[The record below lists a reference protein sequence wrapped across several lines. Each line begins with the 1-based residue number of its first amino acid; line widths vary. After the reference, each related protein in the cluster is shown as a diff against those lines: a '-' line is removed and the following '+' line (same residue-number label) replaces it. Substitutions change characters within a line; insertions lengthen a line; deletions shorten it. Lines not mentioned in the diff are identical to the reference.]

1 MTAIRGMLICAT
13 AIACATSLFSATVT
27 INPATRYQII
37 DGFGTCGAKKS
48 FWESAPFHDAAFVNQ
63 AVNDLGFSIA
73 RTDVHW
79 DMEPANDNADPN
91 NLDLSK
97 FVLGARMHGQLSWF
111 KALQDAGVKTFIA
124 SVWSPPAWMKD
135 NNSYA
140 NGVLRT
146 NMYAEFAEYC
156 IAFVTRAK
164 RDYGVDIDAFS
175 LQNEPWFNEPY
186 GSCKYTP
193 EQYRDLLKV
202 AGPMF
207 DRAGLTTK
215 FFVAEDMLGAFSNR
229 PYHGVANADP
239 VARTYMDVFAVH
251 GYTDGVNPNPGST
264 AATLWST
271 VYNRAKTVGAP
282 VWMTET
288 SGYTNG
294 WTGGFQ
300 LAQAIY
306 AALKYGKASAWLYW
320 LVNYYGDEQ
329 YTLMVNGTPN
339 PRYYASKQFYKYVR
353 PGAIQIESAS
363 DDLDIAVVA
372 FAHPQD
378 QTLTYVILNQGT
390 AAKSATLA
398 GSGLPSSFAQY
409 RSAASENCVN
419 RGAFTGGPLS
429 IPAKSVV
436 TLVGSGYNLPGTGV
450 GDRRA
455 PDRLRADVRAGATQV
470 REFGL
475 DGRAVVRTTAELGA
489 QAVRCAV
496 DARGAWTVLVVR

>member
-1 MTAIRGMLICAT
+1 MLGCLAG
-13 AIACATSLFSATVT
+13 IAVVAGLKAATVT
-27 INPATRYQII
+27 INPGVTYQTI

-97 FVLGARMHGQLSWF
+97 FVAGARMNGQLSWF

-124 SVWSPPAWMKD
+124 SVWSPPSWMKD
-135 NNSYA
+135 NNNFA
-140 NGVLRT
+140 NGSLRT
-146 NMYAEFAEYC
+146 DMYAEFAEYC
-156 IAFVTRAK
+156 IAFCRRAK
-164 RDYGVDIDAFS
+164 QNYGVDIDALS
-175 LQNEPWFNEPY
+175 LQNEPWFNEDY

-193 EQYRDLLKV
+193 EQYRDLLKI

-207 DRAGLTTK
+207 ERAGLATK
-215 FFVAEDMLGAFSNR
+215 FFVAEDMLSAFSNR
-229 PYHGVANADP
+229 PYHGVVNADP
-239 VARTYMDVFAVH
+239 VARNYMDIFAVH

-288 SGYTNG
+288 SGYTAG

-320 LVNYYGDEQ
+320 LINYYGDEQ

-339 PRYYASKQFYKYVR
+339 ARYYASKQFYKFVR
-353 PGAIQIESAS
+353 PGAVQIESAS
-363 DDLDIAVVA
+363 DDLDVAVVA

-378 QTLTYVILNQGT
+378 RTLVYVLLNQGVS
-390 AAKSATLA
+390 AKSVTLS
-398 GSGLPSSFAQY
+398 GTGLPSSFAEY
-409 RSAASENCVN
+409 RSSASENCVS
-419 RGAFTGGPLS
+419 RGTLSGGSLS
-429 IPAKSVV
+429 VPSKSVV
-436 TLVGSGYNLPGTGV
+436 TLVGNGYTLLSTGV
-450 GDRRA
+450 AGSHGR
-455 PDRLRADVRAGATQV
+455 PDASAARMAGKAY
-470 REFGL
+470 GL
-475 DGRAVVRTTAELGA
+475 DGRVIHAGRGRAGALTLSQVVVRPDSRPFLSVTNHNGA
-489 QAVRCAV
+489 SR
-496 DARGAWTVLVVR
+496 RR